1 MRAYARSIRIAPKKL
16 AVIAQMVRGMPVHEA
31 MDLLSRT
38 HKKGARLVE
47 VLLKSAMANAT
58 HNAKQREDDL
68 MVKTIVVN
76 QAQSYRR
83 GVPMARGRT
92 RPMRKFLSHLE
103 IVLGVM
109 QSEGAS
115 EKKPK
120 MPKMPKKPKKTRA
133 ESSQKSK
140 VPVQSSHKMST
151 KTGKSSDSSDS
162 SVSSSSSL

>member
-1 MRAYARSIRIAPKKL
+1 MRAYLRSARIAPKKL
-16 AVIAQMVRGMPVHEA
+16 SVIAQMVRGLTVPEA
-31 MDLLSRT
+31 QESLEHT
-38 HKKGARLVE
+38 HKKGARMILA
-47 VLLKSAMANAT
+47 LLKSATANAV
-58 HNAKQREDDL
+58 HNDKQRPEDL
-68 MVKTIVVN
+68 VIRTIVVN

-140 VPVQSSHKMST
+140 VPVQS
-151 KTGKSSDSSDS
+151 
-162 SVSSSSSL
+162 